1 MDSQALGQML
11 RQTREAKELT
21 LEDAEAAL
29 KIRRRLLEGFELGEF
44 RLSEFSPVQTRGFIR
59 NYATYL
65 SLDADRILQML
76 DDALAEE
83 DKRARGRRAKP
94 TPARESPREGS
105 APIPP
110 TLPQTNGGRI
120 MVEPK
125 RASGE
130 WQSSQPP
137 PPRRRVGIGAV
148 LLRLALGA
156 ASIAVIVF
164 VVVELVQPTL
174 SGESAPAE
182 NGVPTGE
189 GILGSLPPT
198 ATFTPPPTQIALFA
212 PSPTANLQPG
222 FTGQGVFL
230 TVNATQ
236 RTWMR
241 LTVDGA
247 ELFTGTLRPGTVLEY
262 SGNQTISLTAS
273 NAAALDLVFNG
284 QAQGVLGRRG
294 QHVDAEFTAS
304 GARISSAPSF
314 DPTPIAS
321 PTPMPTPTDSAGALV
336 APLTLTPS
344 EPTPLPLP
352 GIESAPTETSEV
364 RFDANALLNLTLP
377 AEGASP
383 AAAATVPGVPTM
395 LPLPGAATSTSTPTD
410 MPATDIPPTETPP
423 PTSTPTDVTPT
434 ETPPPT
440 NTPTDIPPTETPLP
454 TNTPAPSATPQPT
467 NTPAPTATPTFT
479 PSPTLTFTPTPT
491 NTSSAIL
498 PPRYTPTNPTPTKA
512 LPS

>member
-65 SLDADRILQML
+65 SLDADRVLQML

-83 DKRARGRRAKP
+83 AKRARGRRPKP
-94 TPARESPREGS
+94 AHTRAGS

-110 TLPQTNGGRI
+110 VIPQTNGGRI
-120 MVEPK
+120 LVEPK

-137 PPRRRVGIGAV
+137 PRRRVGIGA
-148 LLRLALGA
+148 LMLRLALGA
-156 ASIAVIVF
+156 ASIAVIAF
-164 VVVELVQPTL
+164 VVVELIQPTL
-174 SGESAPAE
+174 SGISAPAE
-182 NGVPTGE
+182 DGAPPAD
-189 GILGSLPPT
+189 GILASLPPT
-198 ATFTPPPTQIALFA
+198 ATFTPPPTQIALFM
-212 PSPTANLQPG
+212 PSPTANLQPN
-222 FTGQGVFL
+222 FTGQGILL
-230 TVNATQ
+230 TINATQ

-247 ELFTGTLRPGTVLEY
+247 ELFVGVLRPGAALEY
-262 SGNQTISLTAS
+262 SGNQSIRLTAS

-294 QHVDAEFTAS
+294 QRVDAEFTAS

-314 DPTPIAS
+314 EPTPIAS

-344 EPTPLPLP
+344 VPTPLPLP
-352 GIESAPTETSEV
+352 GIEAPPAETLAPASEA
-364 RFDANALLNLTLP
+364 RFDAGALLSLTLP
-377 AEGASP
+377 SEGALGAAP
-383 AAAATVPGVPTM
+383 AVSAAVPSAPTM
-395 LPLPGAATSTSTPTD
+395 LPPPGAATS
-410 MPATDIPPTETPP
+410 
-423 PTSTPTDVTPT
+423 
-434 ETPPPT
+434 
-440 NTPTDIPPTETPLP
+440 TPTDIPPTDAPPTEAP
-454 TNTPAPSATPQPT
+454 TNTPAPTATPLPT

-479 PSPTLTFTPTPT
+479 PPPTLTFTPTAT

-512 LPS
+512 PPF

>member
-65 SLDADRILQML
+65 SLDADRVLQML

-83 DKRARGRRAKP
+83 DKRIRGRRVKGTASRQP
-94 TPARESPREGS
+94 SRERS

-110 TLPQTNGGRI
+110 TLPQSNGGRI

-130 WQSSQPP
+130 WQPP
-137 PPRRRVGIGAV
+137 PALRRRVGIGAV

-156 ASIAVIVF
+156 ASMAVIAL
-164 VVVELVQPTL
+164 VVVELLQPTL

-182 NGVPTGE
+182 NGISTGE

-212 PSPTANLQPG
+212 PSPTPNLQPG

-230 TVNATQ
+230 TVHATQ
-236 RTWMR
+236 RTWMK

-247 ELFTGTLRPGTVLEY
+247 ELFIGIMRPGTVLEY
-262 SGNQTISLTAS
+262 SASSSISLTAS

-294 QHVDAEFTAS
+294 QPVNAEFTAS
-304 GARISSAPSF
+304 GARISSAPRF
-314 DPTPIAS
+314 EPTPLAS
-321 PTPMPTPTDSAGALV
+321 PTPLPAPTDSAGALV
-336 APLTLTPS
+336 VPLTLTPS
-344 EPTPLPLP
+344 MPTPLPLP
-352 GIESAPTETSEV
+352 GMELVPTESASEN
-364 RFDANALLNLTLP
+364 RLDAESLLNLTLP
-377 AEGASP
+377 AAGAP
-383 AAAATVPGVPTM
+383 AAAVSGVPTM
-395 LPLPGAATSTSTPTD
+395 LPLPSAATSTPPPTD
-410 MPATDIPPTETPP
+410 ILPTASPPTETPA
-423 PTSTPTDVTPT
+423 PTSTPTEMPSTS
-434 ETPPPT
+434 
-440 NTPTDIPPTETPLP
+440 TPLP
-454 TNTPAPSATPQPT
+454 TNTPAPMATP
-467 NTPAPTATPTFT
+467 
-479 PSPTLTFTPTPT
+479 TFTPTPT

-498 PPRYTPTNPTPTKA
+498 PPRYTPTDPTPTKA

>member
-83 DKRARGRRAKP
+83 DRRARGRRAKS
-94 TPARESPREGS
+94 ARAH
-105 APIPP
+105 APSRGGGAPVPP
-110 TLPQTNGGRI
+110 TLPQSNGGRI

-137 PPRRRVGIGAV
+137 PPRRRVGIGTA

-164 VVVELVQPTL
+164 VVVELIQPTL
-174 SGESAPAE
+174 SGVSAPAE
-182 NGVPTGE
+182 NSAPTGE

-198 ATFTPPPTQIALFA
+198 ATFTPPPTQIALLIS
-212 PSPTANLQPG
+212 SPTPNLQPG

-230 TVNATQ
+230 TINATQ

-247 ELFTGTLRPGTVLEY
+247 ELFTGIMRPGTVLEY
-262 SGNQTISLTAS
+262 SGNNNISLTAS
-273 NAAALDLVFNG
+273 NAAALDLVYNG

-294 QHVDAEFTAS
+294 QRVDAEFTTS

-321 PTPMPTPTDSAGALV
+321 PTPLPTPTDSAGALV

-344 EPTPLPLP
+344 MPTPLPLP
-352 GIESAPTETSEV
+352 GMEPAPTQTTEV

-377 AEGASP
+377 AEGAPS
-383 AAAATVPGVPTM
+383 AAAAVPGVPTM
-395 LPLPGAATSTSTPTD
+395 LPLPGAATSTPTPTD
-410 MPATDIPPTETPP
+410 IPA
-423 PTSTPTDVTPT
+423 
-434 ETPPPT
+434 
-440 NTPTDIPPTETPLP
+440 TDIPPTETPLP
-454 TNTPAPSATPQPT
+454 TSTPTDIPPTATPLPTNTPAPTATPLPT

-479 PSPTLTFTPTPT
+479 PLPTQTFTPTPT
-491 NTSSAIL
+491 NTSGAIL

-512 LPS
+512 LPF